1 MDETAVVRVLRKLEQ
16 KVDLLRDLPELPANM
31 DERIKELQRDLNLI
45 WEYLGD

>member
-1 MDETAVVRVLRKLEQ
+1 MDETAVVRVLRKLEK
-16 KVDLLRDLPELPANM
+16 KVDLLRDLPELPVNV